1 MILAAVIL
9 FLDKEGKDSP
19 ITKAVLISIPVSAT
33 FSGMGSLISS
43 LSNLIV
49 VDVLKSK
56 GIEVSFFDWM
66 ILGLP
71 VALLL
76 LLFFGSY

>member
-1 MILAAVIL
+1 M
-9 FLDKEGKDSP
+9 
-19 ITKAVLISIPVSAT
+19 ISIPVSAT

-43 LSNLIV
+43 LPNLIV

-56 GIEVSFFDWM
+56 GIEVSFFDWL

-76 LLFFGSY
+76 LLFFGPY